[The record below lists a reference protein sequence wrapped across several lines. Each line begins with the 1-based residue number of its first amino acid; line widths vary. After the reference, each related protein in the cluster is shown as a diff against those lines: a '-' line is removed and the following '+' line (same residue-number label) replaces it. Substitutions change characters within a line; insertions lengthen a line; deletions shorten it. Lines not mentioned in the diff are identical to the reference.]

1 MEASNISNVISTAGN
16 IASTGNAVSGVAKTA
31 NEVGW
36 KEVVKATACII
47 VTAGV
52 IHLIKKGIDTG
63 FLKPATKIKE
73 DSKVKVIKTQEE
85 EKRKRDE
92 QKHEQEKEIIAAKN
106 EAKKEQIMLKSE
118 LEAKANAPT
127 VETIDPTMKSM
138 EEICSEREVNL
149 KMLQLGFFFLER
161 GSTLGICGPTEI
173 GKTTFLIQLLIS
185 LAMGREAVSI
195 HPNWNPIKP
204 QKVLLFSTEQSK
216 NDIRFLYG
224 SAKEMS
230 KNLLIETEGM
240 SLETIL
246 SKVRYQLDT
255 AGSEGIVVA
264 IDNYTKLSNLY
275 GRKQIQKLDRELT
288 ALQTK
293 YQDEKPITL
302 IKVFHT
308 DDNYRAY
315 NPIGEEHIKGSADI
329 ANLTKNFIFLSKCR
343 DGENTRILKV
353 KKNKI
358 HIKTDTVSIL
368 KYAGTDP
375 RMFLYDREA
384 IEKDVLP
391 FKPVPTK
398 EGEIVE
404 IVASSR
410 RVGRPSLYTDE
421 EILGLNDLHDAGTTW
436 REIEEVYGL
445 KRKSIQN
452 RANKIIAKR
461 ARGKK

>member
-1 MEASNISNVISTAGN
+1 MDTNNISNVISTASN

-31 NEVGW
+31 NELGW
-36 KEVVKATACII
+36 KPILWSGI
-47 VTAGV
+47 FILGLAGV
-52 IHLIKKGIDTG
+52 TCLVRKGIDSG
-63 FLKPATKIKE
+63 FLGRDTKIKE
-73 DSKVKVIKTQEE
+73 ESKIKVIKTQEE
-85 EKRKRDE
+85 EKRKRDK

-106 EAKKEQIMLKSE
+106 EAKKEQIILKSE
-118 LEAKANAPT
+118 LETKANAPT
-127 VETIDPTMKSM
+127 VESIDPTMKSM

-149 KMLQLGFFFLER
+149 EMLQLGFHFLER

-185 LAMGREAVSI
+185 LAMGHEAVSI

-204 QKVLLFSTEQSK
+204 QKVLLFSTEQSN
-216 NDIRFLYG
+216 NDIRFLYR
-224 SAKEMS
+224 SAMGMS

-240 SLETIL
+240 SLEAIMA
-246 SKVRYQLDT
+246 KVKYQLDM
-255 AGSEGIVVA
+255 ADSEGIVVA

-288 ALQTK
+288 ALQVK

-308 DDNYRAY
+308 DDNYRVY

-329 ANLTKNFIFLSKCR
+329 ANLTKNFIFLSQCR
-343 DGENTRILKV
+343 DGENARILKV

-368 KYAGTDP
+368 KYAGTYP
-375 RMFLYDREA
+375 RMFIYDREA

-391 FKPVPTK
+391 FKPVPIK
-398 EGEIVE
+398 EGAIVE
-404 IVASSR
+404 VEAGPR
-410 RVGRPSLYTDE
+410 KVGRPSQYSDE
-421 EILGLNDLHDAGTTW
+421 EILGLNDLHDGGTTW

-445 KRKSIQN
+445 KRKTIQN

-461 ARGKK
+461 TKGKK